1 MQQSGQQF
9 KAFQFVIDKTWD
21 NRIAKNLEQNL
32 AIRHTVKLEIKL
44 LKVCHEMKF
53 SKVAAARELDAL
65 QGNTKR
71 VGRAPV
77 SQAKSCKARI
87 PRQQGARP
95 AAGLPLH
102 NQQVRN
108 RMTCELNFTHR

>member
-9 KAFQFVIDKTWD
+9 KAFQFVIDKTCD
-21 NRIAKNLEQNL
+21 NRDANLEQNL
-32 AIRHTVKLEIKL
+32 AIRHTVNLEIKF

-53 SKVAAARELDAL
+53 SKVAAARELAAL

-77 SQAKSCKARI
+77 SQAKSCKAGI
-87 PRQQGARP
+87 PRQQERG
-95 AAGLPLH
+95 
-102 NQQVRN
+102 QQLDCQC
-108 RMTCELNFTHR
+108 TTSK

>member
-77 SQAKSCKARI
+77 SQAKSCKTGSCGSKERG
-87 PRQQGARP
+87 QQ
-95 AAGLPLH
+95 LDCH
-102 NQQVRN
+102 C
-108 RMTCELNFTHR
+108 TTSK